1 MWGDKECQASEA
13 YWKAQA
19 KFENLER
26 MKNKGWGEKPPKIEE
41 NKMNKDIEALER
53 GLKFF
58 EELKESQP
66 PSVTDL
72 IERLD
77 QRYGNPNAKDCA
89 LIQEAI
95 KALRSQQ
102 EEIHALLGDVMEMAK
117 GKDNG

>member
-41 NKMNKDIEALER
+41 NKMKNDI
-53 GLKFF
+53 
-58 EELKESQP
+58 
-66 PSVTDL
+66 TDL

-117 GKDNG
+117 GQDK